1 VTVTKTTT
9 LPTTSLLIKFAGW
22 FQCRLATDPDPTDE
36 PRGVD
41 GYIHAVPGE
50 PDLDRIIRLQPT
62 YGIVQRSYCPIIGVK
77 VVSVYVD
84 NDKLEDH
91 PLVDALVDFL
101 DNPKF
106 EGRNNILARPG
117 EEAVFPLHI
126 QIKKNKCLIQRN
138 FDDDIR
144 FPPLNQDDRD
154 KFRNLQATGLN
165 INPGAIEDA
174 TGIFDL
180 TGVWNKRITRLQSD
194 LAKTSNEIEI
204 AAINSRIKSM
214 SNTAIT
220 RIFSARMLYSASL
233 TGTAIFEDIDGY
245 FPGKPI
251 GLGPKDPWTLE
262 FWFGAWDADAQSGYT
277 IGYLGIPISSSKQK
291 VTQVTDASNLIKD
304 LSDMVSNPL
313 MRRL

>member
-1 VTVTKTTT
+1 MIRKWEGQILTVAREEMAHLGTVCN
-9 LPTTSLLIKFAGW
+9 LLSA
-22 FQCRLATDPDPTDE
+22 
-36 PRGVD
+36 
-41 GYIHAVPGE
+41 
-50 PDLDRIIRLQPT
+50 
-62 YGIVQRSYCPIIGVK
+62 IG
-77 VVSVYVD
+77 
-84 NDKLEDH
+84 
-91 PLVDALVDFL
+91 
-101 DNPKF
+101 
-106 EGRNNILARPG
+106 
-117 EEAVFPLHI
+117 
-126 QIKKNKCLIQRN
+126 
-138 FDDDIR
+138 
-144 FPPLNQDDRD
+144 
-154 KFRNLQATGLN
+154 
-165 INPGAIEDA
+165 A

-180 TGVWNKRITRLQSD
+180 TSVWNKRITRLQSD

-262 FWFGAWDADAQSGYT
+262 FWCGAWNADAQSGYI

-291 VTQVTDASNLIKD
+291 TTEVTDASNLIKD

-313 MRRL
+313 MRRI